1 MTETETETET
11 VANADAP
18 TPESDEPQPDTVET
32 TTERLVPVGESIRY
46 RKRAQAAEQRLTE
59 LADQFAGLK
68 DDLEASRQTITLL
81 ERRQK
86 IDALLAGSDAVD
98 LEAARLL
105 TEVVVGQMDE
115 PDVEEAVR
123 ELRRQKPYLFRR
135 PVRSAPTAM
144 SPDVEE
150 PHDASAAAER
160 AAATG
165 DRRDLL
171 DYLRLRRTSR

>member
-1 MTETETETET
+1 MTETA
-11 VANADAP
+11 ANAD
-18 TPESDEPQPDTVET
+18 TPSPEGDEPQAET
-32 TTERLVPVGESIRY
+32 IETATERLVPVGESIRY

-59 LADQFAGLK
+59 LTDQLAGLK
-68 DDLEASRQTITLL
+68 DDLEASRQTITSL

-105 TEVVVGQMDE
+105 TEVAVGQMDK

-135 PVRSAPTAM
+135 PGRSVPTAM
-144 SPDVEE
+144 SLNVDE

-171 DYLRLRRTSR
+171 DYLRLRRR